1 MIDEKTKKS
10 VNRRL
15 SIISGQING
24 LKKMVEEERYCVDI
38 LTQISAIQAS
48 LSSVGKVVVRQH
60 LETCVTNGI
69 KSESPEKHYDELMK
83 IIYKLT

>member
-10 VNRRL
+10 ASKRL

-24 LKKMVEEERYCVDI
+24 LNKMIDEERYCVDI
-38 LTQISAIQAS
+38 LTQVSAIQAS
-48 LSSVGKVVVRQH
+48 LRAVGKVIVRQH

-69 KSESPEKHYDELMK
+69 KGNSPEKHYEELMK